1 MTIASDHTAMILSRA
16 DHGDST
22 ILRLQGVL
30 DAVSAA
36 NVRPMLDAL
45 LAEERNNVVL
55 ELSELRLIDSTG
67 VGTIVALYKQMRRRG
82 GQVTVVGLRD
92 QPLAVFRLLQ
102 LDRALAAAG

>member
-1 MTIASDHTAMILSRA
+1 MTMILSRA

-22 ILRLQGVL
+22 ILRIQGVL
-30 DAVSAA
+30 DAVSAS

-45 LAEERNNVVL
+45 LAEERNKVVL

-67 VGTIVALYKQMRRRG
+67 IGTIVSLYKQMRRRG

-102 LDRALAAAG
+102 LDRTLAAVDG